1 MAVARSM
8 TGFGAAEAAT
18 PTGRYAVE
26 VRSLNHR
33 FCEIVVRI
41 PRDLAP
47 LEERVRALVQDRVL
61 RGRVEVAIMREN
73 YSKRPRTVKTD
84 LELAQAYVSALHD
97 LKRALSISGSL
108 DLSVLL
114 SLPEIVRVEE
124 EKEDLEAAWPAIAE
138 GVGAALDRLVAMR
151 ESEGAQLAADIQRRI
166 DRLEGLMD
174 EIAGRA
180 PRVVEE
186 YRDRLARR
194 IAELAPGV
202 AVDPGRLATEVAVFA
217 ERSDISEEI
226 TRFRSHL
233 RQFRS
238 TLGTPGAVG
247 RTLDF
252 IVQELGREINTIGS
266 KANDLE
272 IAQRVIAVKGELE
285 SLREQIQNL
294 E

>member
-1 MAVARSM
+1 MARSM

-47 LEERVRALVQDRVL
+47 LEDRVRALVQDRVL

-84 LELAQAYVSALHD
+84 LELAQAYVSALND

-151 ESEGAQLAADIQRRI
+151 ESEGAQLAADIHRRI

-180 PRVVEE
+180 PQVVEE

-238 TLGTPGAVG
+238 TLGAPGAVG

>member
-1 MAVARSM
+1 VARSM

-18 PTGRYAVE
+18 PAGRYAVE

-47 LEERVRALVQDRVL
+47 LEDRVRALVQDRVL

-84 LELAQAYVSALHD
+84 LELAQAYVSALND

-151 ESEGAQLAADIQRRI
+151 ESEGAQLAADIHRRI

-180 PRVVEE
+180 PQVVEE

-238 TLGTPGAVG
+238 TLGAPGAVG

>member
-1 MAVARSM
+1 M

-18 PTGRYAVE
+18 PAGRYAVE

-47 LEERVRALVQDRVL
+47 LEDRVRALVQDRVL

-84 LELAQAYVSALHD
+84 LELAQAYVSALND

-151 ESEGAQLAADIQRRI
+151 ESEGAQLAADIHRRI

-180 PRVVEE
+180 PQVVEE

-238 TLGTPGAVG
+238 TLGAPGAVG

>member
-1 MAVARSM
+1 MARSM

-18 PTGRYAVE
+18 PAGRYAVE

-47 LEERVRALVQDRVL
+47 LEDRVRALVQDRVL

-84 LELAQAYVSALHD
+84 LELAQAYVSALND

-151 ESEGAQLAADIQRRI
+151 ESEGAQLAADIHRRI

-180 PRVVEE
+180 PQVVEE

-238 TLGTPGAVG
+238 TLGAPGAVG

>member
-1 MAVARSM
+1 M

-47 LEERVRALVQDRVL
+47 LEDRVRALVQDRVL

-84 LELAQAYVSALHD
+84 LELAQAYVSALND

-151 ESEGAQLAADIQRRI
+151 ESEGAQLAADIHRRI

-180 PRVVEE
+180 PQVVEE

-238 TLGTPGAVG
+238 TLGAPGAVG

>member
-238 TLGTPGAVG
+238 TLGAPGAVG

>member
-1 MAVARSM
+1 
-8 TGFGAAEAAT
+8 
-18 PTGRYAVE
+18 
-26 VRSLNHR
+26 
-33 FCEIVVRI
+33 
-41 PRDLAP
+41 
-47 LEERVRALVQDRVL
+47 
-61 RGRVEVAIMREN
+61 MREN

-84 LELAQAYVSALHD
+84 LELAQAYVSALND

-151 ESEGAQLAADIQRRI
+151 ESEGAQLAADIHRRI

-180 PRVVEE
+180 PQVVEE

-238 TLGTPGAVG
+238 TLGAPGAVG

>member
-1 MAVARSM
+1 VARSM

-47 LEERVRALVQDRVL
+47 LEDRVRALVQDRVL

-84 LELAQAYVSALHD
+84 LELAQAYVSALND

-151 ESEGAQLAADIQRRI
+151 ESEGAQLAADIHRRI

-180 PRVVEE
+180 PQVVEE

-238 TLGTPGAVG
+238 TLGAPGAVG

>member
-47 LEERVRALVQDRVL
+47 LEDRVRALVQDRVL

-84 LELAQAYVSALHD
+84 LELAQAYVSALND

-151 ESEGAQLAADIQRRI
+151 ESEGAQLAADIHRRI

-180 PRVVEE
+180 PQVVEE

-238 TLGTPGAVG
+238 TLGAPGAVG